1 MSAGAFAKI
10 ASASATGGGNN
21 IRDGIY
27 KLMVEKVQMQTGH
40 TGECFIAE
48 FRVLDSSPN
57 GAVDEQGRPVIPNAP
72 GSTCSMVCNITKHAS
87 AAGNAKAFVE
97 KALEGLGVSPD
108 KINAET
114 MAYVCSEN
122 NPLRGLAIIDET
134 YRGVNKGRENPANA
148 GKALTL
154 NKWKAVAQT
163 EADVNTGNAYLDA
176 TPPKVDTAS
185 AQANSAAALFQQAS
199 AQQVAPP
206 PAQNPTPAQPQ
217 VAAALGQPA
226 QPAKPAGG
234 GILGGILGG
243 R

>member
-1 MSAGAFAKI
+1 MTAGAFSKI
-10 ASASATGGGNN
+10 ATASATGGGNN

-27 KLMVEKVQMQTGH
+27 KLLVEKVHMQTGH

-48 FRVLDSSPN
+48 FRVIESSPN
-57 GAVDEQGRPVIPNAP
+57 GALDEQGRPVVPNAP

-87 AAGNAKAFVE
+87 AAGNAKAFVVN
-97 KALEGLGVSPD
+97 ALAGLGITED

-122 NPLRGLAIIDET
+122 NPLRGLAITDET

-148 GKALTL
+148 GKPLTL
-154 NKWKAVAQT
+154 NKWKPIAQT
-163 EADVNTGNAYLDA
+163 EADVNAGKAYLDA
-176 TPPKVDTAS
+176 NPPKVDAAAAAQTA
-185 AQANSAAALFQQAS
+185 NAAALFQQVQTAQPAS
-199 AQQVAPP
+199 QPVVQ
-206 PAQNPTPAQPQ
+206 PTPAPTP
-217 VAAALGQPA
+217 AA